1 MTTTC
6 ERKNRYAS
14 QGLATKAAQR
24 QSHESGDVI
33 QAYACTDCGGW
44 HIGHP
49 RLGAAPGARRGK
61 KRGRG

>member
-24 QSHESGDVI
+24 QSRESGDVI
-33 QAYACTDCGGW
+33 QAYSCIDCGGW

-49 RLGAAPGARRGK
+49 RLGANRGP
-61 KRGRG
+61 KRGRRGRG